1 VHPIVGTSYCSFYF
15 DNGRVSVEILKIN
28 NFLCIENAEIEIKR
42 INLFI
47 GEQVQGKSVI
57 AKLIYFFKE
66 YPRTL
71 IESVYRGMTTKEGS
85 DTIALAKFEK
95 IFPAYTWS
103 NTTFNIAYSNNYYSV
118 TILCK
123 DGKLHLNYT
132 HGIYGAFIMLNELKD
147 IPPYLTKYTYGHF
160 NIDAPIFI
168 DTTHPGDYTSHDNR
182 FSVEITEKFQ
192 LLDAVLIDYLF
203 KKNKN
208 PFLEKN
214 IYIPAGRSFFAT
226 LGNNL
231 YSFINSEIK
240 IDYFLVLFGK
250 TYQNIRTESYHW
262 EKNKRD
268 YLQSIVEKIIGGQF
282 LFENGQDWIINE
294 RGKISLSDA
303 SSGQQESLPITTVLL
318 KSPYFHHSCISNHF
332 VIEEPEA
339 HLFPQA
345 QSYITQL
352 ISNAYN
358 EGIGL
363 SSDIDGRFNSFTI
376 ATHSPYILTAFN
388 NLIQAGNVAQSKNY
402 QNLEE
407 LYKIVPK
414 DEIVNFDDVSA
425 YFVGNGT
432 IKSILDDE
440 LKLIDASF
448 IDSVSRNFANVF
460 EKLVIM
466 EENND

>member
-1 VHPIVGTSYCSFYF
+1 M
-15 DNGRVSVEILKIN
+15 EILKIN

-47 GEQVQGKSVI
+47 GEQAQGKSVI

-95 IFPAYTWS
+95 IFPVYTWS
-103 NTTFNIAYSNNYYSV
+103 NTEFNIEYSNKYYS
-118 TILCK
+118 IAISCK
-123 DGKLHLNYT
+123 DGKLNLNTDSIIREVFTALNEARPYI
-132 HGIYGAFIMLNELKD
+132 GLVNNQFVKIIGDEIVYQGRNNFIMD
-147 IPPYLTKYTYGHF
+147 
-160 NIDAPIFI
+160 D
-168 DTTHPGDYTSHDNR
+168 D
-182 FSVEITEKFQ
+182 FS
-192 LLDAVLIDYLF
+192 LLDAILADQLF
-203 KKNKN
+203 KQKNS
-208 PFLEKN
+208 FLEKN

-226 LGNNL
+226 IGNNIF
-231 YSFINSEIK
+231 SFINSEIK

-282 LFENGQDWIINE
+282 LFENGQDWIVNQ
-294 RGKISLSDA
+294 RGKISLADA
-303 SSGQQESLPITTVLL
+303 SSGQQESLPIITVLL
-318 KSPYFHHSCISNHF
+318 KSPYFHHSHISNHF

-339 HLFPQA
+339 HLFPQT

-363 SSDIDGRFNSFTI
+363 SSGINERFNSFTI
-376 ATHSPYILTAFN
+376 TTHSPYILTAFN
-388 NLIQAGNVAQSKNY
+388 NLIQAGNVVQSKNY

-407 LYKIVPK
+407 LYKVVPK

-425 YFVGNGT
+425 YFVSNGT
-432 IKSILDDE
+432 VKSILDDE

-448 IDSVSRNFANVF
+448 IDSVSRDFANVF

>member
-1 VHPIVGTSYCSFYF
+1 M
-15 DNGRVSVEILKIN
+15 EILKIN

-47 GEQVQGKSVI
+47 GEQAQGKSVI

-66 YPRTL
+66 YPYTL
-71 IESVYRGMTTKEGS
+71 IGSIYRGITTKEGN
-85 DTIALAKFEK
+85 DAFVLAKFEK

-103 NTTFNIAYSNNYYSV
+103 NTEFNIEYSNKYYS
-118 TILCK
+118 IAISCK
-123 DGKLHLNYT
+123 DGKLNLNTDSIIREVFTALNEARPYI
-132 HGIYGAFIMLNELKD
+132 GLVNNQFVKIIGDKIVYQGRNNFIMD
-147 IPPYLTKYTYGHF
+147 
-160 NIDAPIFI
+160 D
-168 DTTHPGDYTSHDNR
+168 D
-182 FSVEITEKFQ
+182 FS
-192 LLDAVLIDYLF
+192 LLDAILADQLF
-203 KKNKN
+203 KQKNS
-208 PFLEKN
+208 FLEKN

-226 LGNNL
+226 LGNNIF
-231 YSFINSEIK
+231 SFINSEIK
-240 IDYFLVLFGK
+240 IDYFLILFGK
-250 TYQNIRTESYHW
+250 TYQSIREDYYYW
-262 EKNKRD
+262 REENKEKRLK
-268 YLQSIVEKIIGGQF
+268 YIIEKIIGGQS
-282 LFENGQDWIINE
+282 LFENGQDWIVNQ
-294 RGKISLSDA
+294 RGKISLADA
-303 SSGQQESLPITTVLL
+303 SSGQQESLPIITVLL
-318 KSPYFHHSCISNHF
+318 KSPYFHHSHISNHF
-332 VIEEPEA
+332 IIEEPEA

-376 ATHSPYILTAFN
+376 TTHSPYILTAFN

-407 LYKIVPK
+407 LYKVVPK

-432 IKSILDDE
+432 VKSILDEE

-448 IDSVSRNFANVF
+448 IDSVSRDFANVF

>member
-1 VHPIVGTSYCSFYF
+1 M
-15 DNGRVSVEILKIN
+15 EILKIN
-28 NFLCIENAEIEIKR
+28 NFLCIENAAIKIKR

-47 GEQVQGKSVI
+47 GEQAQGKSVI

-103 NTTFNIAYSNNYYSV
+103 NTEFNIEYSNKYYS
-118 TILCK
+118 IAISCK
-123 DGKLHLNYT
+123 DGKLDLNSDWIIREVFT
-132 HGIYGAFIMLNELKD
+132 TLNEAKRANPDL
-147 IPPYLTKYTYGHF
+147 INYQF
-160 NIDAPIFI
+160 NINNPRIYRGINSFS
-168 DTTHPGDYTSHDNR
+168 TSLISEN
-182 FSVEITEKFQ
+182 FS
-192 LLDAVLIDYLF
+192 LLDAVLVDQLF
-203 KKNKN
+203 KQKNS
-208 PFLEKN
+208 FLEKN

-250 TYQNIRTESYHW
+250 TYQNIRLEHRYW
-262 EKNKRD
+262 CEENKQKH
-268 YLQSIVEKIIGGQF
+268 LKSIVEKIIGGQS
-282 LFENGQDWIINE
+282 LFENGQDWIVNQ
-294 RGKISLSDA
+294 RGKISLADA

-318 KSPYFHHSCISNHF
+318 KSPYFHHSHISNHF

-358 EGIGL
+358 ESIGL
-363 SSDIDGRFNSFTI
+363 SSGMDGRFNSFTI

-407 LYKIVPK
+407 LYKVVPK
-414 DEIVNFDDVSA
+414 DEIVNFDDISA

-432 IKSILDDE
+432 VKSILDEE

-448 IDSVSRNFANVF
+448 IDSVSRDFANVF
-460 EKLVIM
+460 EKLVMM

>member
-1 VHPIVGTSYCSFYF
+1 M
-15 DNGRVSVEILKIN
+15 EILKIN

-47 GEQVQGKSVI
+47 GEQAQGKSVI

-66 YPRTL
+66 YPYTL
-71 IESVYRGMTTKEGS
+71 IGSIYRGITTKEGN
-85 DTIALAKFEK
+85 DAFVLAKFEK
-95 IFPAYTWS
+95 IFPVYTWS
-103 NTTFNIAYSNNYYSV
+103 NTEFNIQYSNKYYSIV
-118 TILCK
+118 ISCK
-123 DGKLHLNYT
+123 DGKLNLNTDSIIREVFTALNEARPYI
-132 HGIYGAFIMLNELKD
+132 GLVNNQFVKIIGDEIVYQGKNNFIMD
-147 IPPYLTKYTYGHF
+147 DG
-160 NIDAPIFI
+160 
-168 DTTHPGDYTSHDNR
+168 
-182 FSVEITEKFQ
+182 FS
-192 LLDAVLIDYLF
+192 LLDAILADQLF
-203 KKNKN
+203 KQKNS
-208 PFLEKN
+208 FLEKN

-226 LGNNL
+226 LGNNIF
-231 YSFINSEIK
+231 SFINSEIK
-240 IDYFLVLFGK
+240 IDYFLILFGK
-250 TYQNIRTESYHW
+250 TYQSIRDDYYYWREENK
-262 EKNKRD
+262 EKRLK
-268 YLQSIVEKIIGGQF
+268 YIIEKIIGGQS
-282 LFENGQDWIINE
+282 LFENGQDWIVNK

-318 KSPYFHHSCISNHF
+318 KSPYFHHSHISNHF

-352 ISNAYN
+352 IANAYN
-358 EGIGL
+358 ESIE
-363 SSDIDGRFNSFTI
+363 SRRFNSFTI
-376 ATHSPYILTAFN
+376 TTHSPYILTAFN

-407 LYKIVPK
+407 LYKVVPK
-414 DEIVNFDDVSA
+414 DEIVNVDDVSA

-432 IKSILDDE
+432 VKSILDEE

>member
-1 VHPIVGTSYCSFYF
+1 
-15 DNGRVSVEILKIN
+15 VEILKIN

-47 GEQVQGKSVI
+47 GEQAQGKSVI

-66 YPRTL
+66 YPHTL

-103 NTTFNIAYSNNYYSV
+103 NTEFSIKYSNKYYSIV
-118 TILCK
+118 ISCK
-123 DGKLHLNYT
+123 DGKLDLNSDWVIREVFT
-132 HGIYGAFIMLNELKD
+132 TLNEARRLN
-147 IPPYLTKYTYGHF
+147 PYMMDYKFNVNELPYIYDGQDKRVYG
-160 NIDAPIFI
+160 I
-168 DTTHPGDYTSHDNR
+168 
-182 FSVEITEKFQ
+182 ITESFSF
-192 LLDAVLIDYLF
+192 LDAVLIDYLF
-203 KKNKN
+203 KNNTN

-250 TYQNIRTESYHW
+250 TYQNIRTEKHYYYT
-262 EKNKRD
+262 ENKKN
-268 YLQSIVEKIIGGQF
+268 YLESIVEKIIGGQF
-282 LFENGQDWIINE
+282 LFENGQDWIVNQ

-318 KSPYFHHSCISNHF
+318 KSPYFHHSHISNHF

-345 QSYITQL
+345 QSYISQL

-358 EGIGL
+358 EGIG
-363 SSDIDGRFNSFTI
+363 SSGINGRFNSFTI

-407 LYKIVPK
+407 LYKVVPK

-425 YFVGNGT
+425 YFVSNGT
-432 IKSILDDE
+432 VKSILDEE

-448 IDSVSRNFANVF
+448 IDSVSRNFANIF